1 MAAVPIC
8 FPFAADIDV
17 GGGHRSAMLLIRH
30 LDRRRFQS
38 ILVLHGRE
46 GPAGR
51 WLASH
56 GADLHQIRLEGYAGG
71 SRHGALHDAAYIV
84 RQTSR
89 LARFLRRQRPG
100 ILHANDI
107 WMLGTWALAAK
118 CAGVKLLWHHRSGAR
133 YKPIHRVGFALADR
147 MVAVSP
153 FAAGRRADHP
163 KCKIIADP
171 FEAEGGRDRQRCR
184 DDLLGELKL
193 PPETRILGFFAN
205 LNRPASERKRPLV
218 FVETVAAL
226 RERAPDLPVV
236 GAMYGNVDAS
246 FKAQVEEHAAAKGI
260 AERIFLMGFRDPPEP
275 HLLAADAV
283 LTPAVDE
290 GFGRALIEAMLLG
303 TPVIASNC
311 GNHPDLVRD
320 GDTGLLVP
328 ADDPGAFADG
338 VLALLRDPERRA
350 AIVKRARADADR
362 RFGAQASADAVMA
375 VYDELL
381 GTPDADVP
389 PGRAPAAAY
398 DRL

>member
-1 MAAVPIC
+1 MTAVPIY

-30 LDRRRFQS
+30 LNQRRFQP
-38 ILVLHGRE
+38 ILILHGRE

-51 WLASH
+51 WLATH
-56 GADLHQIRLEGYAGG
+56 GADLEQVRFEGYAGAFC
-71 SRHGALHDAAYIV
+71 HTPLHDAAYLV

-89 LARFLRRQRPG
+89 LARFLRRQRAG
-100 ILHANDI
+100 ILHANDV

-118 CAGVKLLWHHRSGAR
+118 HAGVKLLWHHRSGAR
-133 YKPIHRVGFALADR
+133 YKPTHRVGFALADR
-147 MVAVSP
+147 MIAVSP

-163 KCKIIADP
+163 KCTVIADP
-171 FEAEGGRDRQRCR
+171 FEAQGGRDRQRCR
-184 DDLLGELKL
+184 DDLLSELNL
-193 PPETRILGFFAN
+193 SPETHLLGFFAN
-205 LNRPASERKRPLV
+205 LNRPPSQRKRPLV

-226 RERAPDLPVV
+226 RARAPDLPVV
-236 GAMYGNVDAS
+236 GAMFGNVDGS
-246 FKAQVEEHAAAKGI
+246 FKAQIEERAAAKGVSD
-260 AERIFLMGFRDPPEP
+260 RIFLMGFRDPPEP

-328 ADDPGAFADG
+328 AGDPAAFADA
-338 VLALLRDPERRA
+338 VLALLRDPERRT
-350 AIVKRARADADR
+350 AIINGARAEADR
-362 RFGAQASADAVMA
+362 RFGAQASANAVMA

-381 GTPDADVP
+381 ATPESKASP
-389 PGRAPAAAY
+389 RMMRSRPGACT
-398 DRL
+398 